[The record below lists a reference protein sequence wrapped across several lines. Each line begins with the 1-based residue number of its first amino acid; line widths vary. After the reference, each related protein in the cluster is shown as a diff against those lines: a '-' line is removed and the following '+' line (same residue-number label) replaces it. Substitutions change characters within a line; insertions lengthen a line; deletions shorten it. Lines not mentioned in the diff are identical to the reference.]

1 MILNRDEYY
10 GKDQVIWSAPIED
23 LTDWTYHGVCYVVTV
38 GFNLYAPDVV
48 HKGDTF
54 YLYAAEQNGAAVYV
68 ATSKNPIGSF
78 TDPRVLVNED
88 GCIYVLLLFHS
99 SILCWIR
106 RWYGYH

>member
-54 YLYAAEQNGAAVYV
+54 YLYAAKQNGAAVYV

-99 SILCWIR
+99 SILC
-106 RWYGYH
+106 